1 MSKKSKKRRRK
12 KSSSSSSEEDEK
24 AHEEQD
30 VTRHYKR
37 DKRKKHEYSRES
49 SATKHKDRASHTV
62 KEDSRCSS
70 ATKHKDR
77 ASHTVKEDSQC
88 SSATK
93 HKDRASHTVKEDSQ
107 STRQIKKAVYR
118 LPKTQATDQKPVT
131 KGGECSKS
139 KHISVPF
146 YGDNYS
152 GKAKRDISGKCTIA
166 SGSKTVRR
174 STSIS
179 LSIGSTGTVP
189 QRQERTSTGSSNE
202 KSSHRSPSRL
212 KKLLMSP
219 SLVSSEQKE
228 QRQNALKKKC
238 KEEEPPRTGKHS
250 NTIKSRESNKTSSV
264 CVDSQRK
271 ERKELVKK
279 MGQGH
284 EEKDL
289 NDKNSLYLEAKTPSA
304 TTKKQSSTSA
314 KYTTSERSSNV
325 LKNVTSIPEKA
336 TSGSH
341 ETAKS
346 SCTQQQMCSFTS
358 RLPLKFKIPKILKSL
373 PVDSRVESSDA
384 VSTSRNIRHGT
395 ELSNSVAS
403 VNKSKQET
411 VKQVHSLDVTP
422 IFPSEEQDTR
432 PSWSGQLPTTS
443 NTDTAPCYDQK
454 QLVEEL
460 HLARSEKRLELDV
473 MQSYGELSCM
483 DIDPPEEGATETLCK
498 QPLQQALILILDTN
512 ILLSH
517 LDYVKKMRSH
527 GLGALGFPVVLIPWV
542 VLQELDSLKKGRG
555 LKDSVAHLACPAIS
569 YIYNSLKSRDPYLWG
584 QSMQQATQSSNGLN
598 TENNDDRVLQCCLQY
613 QSLYP
618 ECALI
623 LCTNDKNL
631 CSKALL
637 SGVKAHSKNDLEAE
651 VGGSRL
657 DPPYSKNSPIPTPPH
672 ISSQVPSPMPS
683 RSFIPVQ
690 AHSQERTSLSV
701 GATQKDRKPLSEGD
715 EERKKRDLSTCVSEL
730 EDCLRE
736 VLSDVLEVE
745 MKAAYE
751 DLWQEILYVKPPWN
765 LQDVLQCLKKHWIAV
780 FGFIVPRKMLE
791 TVLNLIN
798 FFSSGKSVD
807 CSSTLAALQEAKEL
821 VEAFEKRS
829 SHVPSALSRMDNIF
843 HKLQPQGGS
852 TCDVVMNDEDE
863 EKQSTSTQFSHQE
876 VWALFENI
884 WSNVCQISF
893 EVFKALGFDPHAMQ
907 TAQPAGGPPPPQDA
921 VACLQKLSSM
931 VSQLLQAFSS
941 VLSSAPGLEEVQ
953 TLLDIIQSN
962 KIVDLDSRFAAKD
975 LLDCFSQQDY
985 REKLRVGGMQL
996 MELKEA
1002 LDRCVETT
1010 HQQITYT

>member
-12 KSSSSSSEEDEK
+12 KSSSSSGEEDEK
-24 AHEEQD
+24 AREEQD
-30 VTRHYKR
+30 VTRNYKSG
-37 DKRKKHEYSRES
+37 KRKKDGYSQES
-49 SATKHKDRASHTV
+49 FATKQKD
-62 KEDSRCSS
+62 C
-70 ATKHKDR
+70 
-77 ASHTVKEDSQC
+77 
-88 SSATK
+88 
-93 HKDRASHTVKEDSQ
+93 ASHTVKEDSQ

-118 LPKTQATDQKPVT
+118 LPKTQATDQKPVN

-139 KHISVPF
+139 KHISVPY

-166 SGSKTVRR
+166 SGSKTVQR
-174 STSIS
+174 SPSTS

-189 QRQERTSTGSSNE
+189 QRQEWTSTGSSNE
-202 KSSHRSPSRL
+202 KSSHRSPSRF

-219 SLVSSEQKE
+219 SSVFAEQKE
-228 QRQNALKKKC
+228 QRPNVLKKKC
-238 KEEEPPRTGKHS
+238 KEEEPPRTGNNS
-250 NTIKSRESNKTSSV
+250 NTIKSRDSNKTSV
-264 CVDSQRK
+264 CVDSQRQK
-271 ERKELVKK
+271 IKDLIKK
-279 MGQGH
+279 MCQRH
-284 EEKDL
+284 KEKDL
-289 NDKNSLYLEAKTPSA
+289 NDKKSLYTEAKTPA

-325 LKNVTSIPEKA
+325 LKNVTSIPGKA

-341 ETAKS
+341 NTAKS
-346 SCTQQQMCSFTS
+346 SCTQQQICSFTS
-358 RLPLKFKIPKILKSL
+358 RLPLSFKIPKRVKSW
-373 PVDSRVESSDA
+373 PVDSTVESSDA
-384 VSTSRNIRHGT
+384 VSTSRNVRHGT
-395 ELSNSVAS
+395 ELSNSGAS

-411 VKQVHSLDVTP
+411 VKQAHSLDVTP
-422 IFPSEEQDTR
+422 IFPSEEQDRR
-432 PSWSGQLPTTS
+432 PSWSGRLPATS

-473 MQSYGELSCM
+473 MQSYGELTCM
-483 DIDPPEEGATETLCK
+483 DIDPPEEGTTDTLCK
-498 QPLQQALILILDTN
+498 QPLQQTLILILDTN

-517 LDYVKKMRSH
+517 LDYVKKMKSL

-569 YIYNSLKSRDPYLWG
+569 YIYNSLKSREPYLWG

-651 VGGSRL
+651 IGGSRL
-657 DPPYSKNSPIPTPPH
+657 DPPYCKNSQIPTPPH
-672 ISSQVPSPMPS
+672 ISFQVSSPMPS

-715 EERKKRDLSTCVSEL
+715 EERRKYDLSRCVVSEL

-745 MKAAYE
+745 MKAVYE
-751 DLWQEILYVKPPWN
+751 DLWQEIIYVKPPWT
-765 LQDVLQCLKKHWIAV
+765 LQNVLQCLKKHWIAV
-780 FGFIVPRKMLE
+780 FGFIVPRKKLE

-798 FFSSGKSVD
+798 FFNSGKSMD
-807 CSSTLAALQEAKEL
+807 CSATLAALQEAKEL

-829 SHVPSALSRMDNIF
+829 SHVPSALSIMDNIF

-852 TCDVVMNDEDE
+852 PTCDVVMNDEDE
-863 EKQSTSTQFSHQE
+863 DKQPTSTQFSYQE

-893 EVFKALGFDPHAMQ
+893 EVFKALGFDPQAMQ
-907 TAQPAGGPPPPQDA
+907 TAQPAGGPPPPQEA

-953 TLLDIIQSN
+953 TLLDIIQCN
-962 KIVDLDSRFAAKD
+962 KIVDVDSRFAAKD

-985 REKLRVGGMQL
+985 REKLRVGGAQL